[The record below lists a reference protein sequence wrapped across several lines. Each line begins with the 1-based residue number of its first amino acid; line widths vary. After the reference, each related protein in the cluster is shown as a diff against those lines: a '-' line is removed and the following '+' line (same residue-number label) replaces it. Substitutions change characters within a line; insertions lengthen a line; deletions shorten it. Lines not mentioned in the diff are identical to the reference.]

1 MGVVDASLTTQ
12 LDALRAAMS
21 RAVKRAVAES

>member
-21 RAVKRAVAES
+21 RAVRKAVAE